1 MAYDGRVYRILIAS
15 PLDVEEEREI
25 AVRVI
30 QEWNDLNSYSRK
42 VILLPLRWETH
53 TAPEYGTRPQEV
65 INRAIVDHCDLLV
78 GIFWT
83 RIGTP
88 TGDAESGTLEEID
101 RAGKA
106 GKPIMLYFS
115 KVGIDPDRIDLD
127 QVRRLKDFKESTY
140 PNSLTESYKSMIDFR
155 DKFSKQLELKIRE
168 LQKADDTDLP
178 PLSLSFLSIDKGEML
193 GNKISKLVKKPNITN
208 LNNIIKKKKDKTLNE
223 NIKVLVTNKIKESIS
238 IPVVLAIENISSS
251 GVSNLYVEVSI
262 KADNDNVEASDSIGP
277 ILSVSSGVTWASATF
292 TSYLSSG
299 IHIESSLEKEVKA
312 KLDGLTEEGLVET
325 DDGWKLSFEWRALQ
339 PHLTRFMQPPIF
351 ITAQESSKIKFTAKI
366 FADSFPQPLNL
377 DARIE
382 IKVEEYNL
390 KLEDFIPNIDS
401 LLGVEK
407 DPESVE

>member
-15 PLDVEEEREI
+15 PSDVEEEREI

-30 QEWNDLNSYSRK
+30 QEWNDLHSYSRK

-101 RAGKA
+101 RVGEA

-127 QVRRLKDFKESTY
+127 QVGRLKDFKESTY

-168 LQKADDTDLP
+168 LQKADDTGLP
-178 PLSLSFLSIDKGEML
+178 PLSLSFLSIDTGELL

-208 LNNIIKKKKDKTLNE
+208 LNNMVKQKKNKSHSD
-223 NIKVLVTNKIKESIS
+223 NIRVLVSNKIKESIS
-238 IPVVLAIENISSS
+238 IPVVLAIKNISSS

-262 KADNDNVEASDSIGP
+262 EADNENVEVSEFIGP
-277 ILSVSSGVTWASATF
+277 ILSVSHGVEWATTTLA
-292 TSYLSSG
+292 SYFPSG

-312 KLDGLTEEGLVET
+312 KLDNLNEEGLVET

-339 PHLTRFMQPPIF
+339 PQLMRFMQPPIF
-351 ITAQESSKIKFTAKI
+351 ITAQEPSEIKFTAKI

-382 IKVEEYNL
+382 LKVEKYDL
-390 KLEDFIPNIDS
+390 KLEQFIPNIDS
-401 LLGVEK
+401 LLGVEE